1 MFPLMMLYLVLVL
14 IRPQDYPALAG
25 SIPVPVQQLTLVLAA
40 IAWLFSG
47 RRVVSAPQ
55 NLLLLV
61 FLLLMMVSIAINGWL
76 GGAIPI
82 LRDYA
87 PVVLAYFLLAN
98 ACFDRRRIVV
108 AMAVTCLCATVL
120 SLHGIE
126 QSATGLGWTGIGL
139 SEGTRIQYVGIFNDP
154 NDLGMLFVMCVP
166 MAIYLSRGG
175 GWMGLR
181 WLLWMVVTGVLV
193 YGIYL
198 TDSRG
203 TILALLAIFGVY
215 VWMKRGIF
223 VAGTLGLIA
232 LVALKAMPSRM
243 QELEVGEESAMD
255 RVYSWYEGLQMFQQK
270 PILGVGK
277 GAYTDIYQLTA
288 HNSFILVLAEMGI
301 VGFAVW
307 LAFMG
312 YCFWMMIKAVT
323 WRPDPGKGPEE
334 YGLDAAGVREWGEDR
349 RVAVTLL
356 LALCG
361 FIVSAFF
368 LSRTYVV
375 TIYLFAG
382 IVVAH
387 YACMQGRYRFLP
399 EFKLSKHLLLWPAV
413 AAVGAVALY
422 LVVRVLLLL
431 S

>member
-1 MFPLMMLYLVLVL
+1 
-14 IRPQDYPALAG
+14 
-25 SIPVPVQQLTLVLAA
+25 
-40 IAWLFSG
+40 
-47 RRVVSAPQ
+47 
-55 NLLLLV
+55 
-61 FLLLMMVSIAINGWL
+61 
-76 GGAIPI
+76 
-82 LRDYA
+82 
-87 PVVLAYFLLAN
+87 
-98 ACFDRRRIVV
+98 
-108 AMAVTCLCATVL
+108 
-120 SLHGIE
+120 
-126 QSATGLGWTGIGL
+126 
-139 SEGTRIQYVGIFNDP
+139 
-154 NDLGMLFVMCVP
+154 MLFVMCVP

-181 WLLWMVVTGVLV
+181 WLLWMVVVGILV

-203 TILALLAIFGVY
+203 TILALLAIFGIY

-387 YACMQGRYRFLP
+387 YACMQSRYRFLP